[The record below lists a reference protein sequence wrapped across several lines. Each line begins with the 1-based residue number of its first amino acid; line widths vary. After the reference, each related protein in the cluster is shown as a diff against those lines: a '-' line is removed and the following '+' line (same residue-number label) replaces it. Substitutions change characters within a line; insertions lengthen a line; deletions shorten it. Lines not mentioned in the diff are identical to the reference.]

1 MKKHA
6 TIAFPDASTIKID
19 AMKIFISLALM
30 ACLAMG
36 CTKEDAAAEELS
48 TCAGSAG
55 FANIENKISVSQGI
69 YGTISFTE
77 GNCMPGP
84 GPRDC
89 STCPVSRT
97 VKIYRYTTNND
108 ATRASNHVANFYERF
123 TTELVA
129 ETKSDA
135 NGFYQLTLP
144 PGTYTMVVVEKGL
157 LYAELGDGQGG
168 IQPITVAT
176 GKTEVNFGIKYKAAF

>member
-1 MKKHA
+1 MKKRA
-6 TIAFPDASTIKID
+6 TLAFSNASTMKID
-19 AMKIFISLALM
+19 AMKIFISLAMM

-36 CTKEDAAAEELS
+36 CTKEDAAEESS
-48 TCAGSAG
+48 TCSGSAG
-55 FANIENKISVSQGI
+55 FTNIENKITVTQGI

-89 STCPVSRT
+89 RTCPVSRT
-97 VKIYRYTTNND
+97 VKIYRYTTNNN
-108 ATRASNHVANFYERF
+108 AIRANNYVANFYERF

-144 PGTYTMVVVEKGL
+144 AGNYTMVVVENGL
-157 LYAELGDGQGG
+157 LYAAFGDGQGG

-176 GKTEVNFGIKYKAAF
+176 GKAEVNFGITYKAAF